1 MGGKGGEMGKIRSL
15 PLLIGSALLLLIPL
29 AVHAAPIRLADG
41 ESSRYFV
48 IVKEDLSSYPCTTTI
63 KNTELL
69 GSPIHAARIRIEYWD
84 ANKNYLGSESVE
96 IDCQP
101 NEEEWFRWH
110 PLAGMKYYRYVF
122 H

>member
-1 MGGKGGEMGKIRSL
+1 MGKIRSL
-15 PLLIGSALLLLIPL
+15 LLLIGAALLSLIPL
-29 AVHAAPIRLADG
+29 AVHASPIRLADG

-110 PLAGMKYYRYVF
+110 PPAGMKYYRYVF